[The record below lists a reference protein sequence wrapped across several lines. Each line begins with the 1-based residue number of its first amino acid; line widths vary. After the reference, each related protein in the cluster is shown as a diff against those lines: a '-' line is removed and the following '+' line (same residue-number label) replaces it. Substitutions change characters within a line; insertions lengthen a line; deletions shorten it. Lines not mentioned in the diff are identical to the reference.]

1 MPAIDSY
8 QAILILLT
16 QISNKCDVIVEKLDA
31 LLSSRDGDSSAEDT
45 MDEDEA
51 PTQEFDDK
59 ASSSP
64 TVKWSSSNGPQSPKS
79 K

>member
-16 QISNKCDVIVEKLDA
+16 QISNKCDVIDGKLVA
-31 LLSSRDGDSSAEDT
+31 LLSSRNAAHSDEDS

-59 ASSSP
+59 DISSP
-64 TVKWSSSNGPQSPKS
+64 IAKSSNSGTRSAPM
-79 K
+79 